1 MPSKSGSYCSCTVA
15 PLVRAALRQSN
26 RLNEE
31 HDHHH
36 GGCLVAWGAL
46 GRSLLEHGLQCIECI
61 EGCPL
66 YKLYP
71 AATFSNT
78 LTCHVSNSGI
88 TLVAWHMVLQS
99 FGLWMGWC
107 LSAMHAQ
114 MIQHHWKS
122 PFCGNCP
129 RLSFV
134 TYSRL
139 INHHFPYSEW
149 HPPKPKHPKNTKS
162 GLSHIRNS
170 NLLPSYSIPYCKC
183 LHKPTICTS
192 SS

>member
-1 MPSKSGSYCSCTVA
+1 MTIN
-15 PLVRAALRQSN
+15 ALKIRV
-26 RLNEE
+26 LLLL
-31 HDHHH
+31 H
-36 GGCLVAWGAL
+36 GGTPGTCSPASVETSQWRAL
-46 GRSLLEHGLQCIECI
+46 SSSWRLPGCMGRARTVTPGTWFAMYRGMSLDTSCIQLQRF
-61 EGCPL
+61 P
-66 YKLYP
+66 
-71 AATFSNT
+71 T
-78 LTCHVSNSGI
+78 
-88 TLVAWHMVLQS
+88 HMVLQS
-99 FGLWMGWC
+99 FGLWVGWC

-134 TYSRL
+134 TRTVGSSTIIFL
-139 INHHFPYSEW
+139 IVTSIKTKT
-149 HPPKPKHPKNTKS
+149 PKKHQTRAI
-162 GLSHIRNS
+162 HIRNS

>member
-46 GRSLLEHGLQCIECI
+46 GRSLLEHGLQCIE
-61 EGCPL
+61 GCPL
-66 YKLYP
+66 IQVVSSCNVFQHTYLPRVKFRDHPCGMAHGTAIIWPVNGLM
-71 AATFSNT
+71 FK
-78 LTCHVSNSGI
+78 CHACTN
-88 TLVAWHMVLQS
+88 Q
-99 FGLWMGWC
+99 
-107 LSAMHAQ
+107 
-114 MIQHHWKS
+114 HWKS

-134 TYSRL
+134 TRKVGSSTIIFL
-139 INHHFPYSEW
+139 IVTSIKTKT
-149 HPPKPKHPKNTKS
+149 PKTHQK
-162 GLSHIRNS
+162 RA
-170 NLLPSYSIPYCKC
+170 IPYQK
-183 LHKPTICTS
+183 LQSFTILQHTLL
-192 SS
+192 

>member
-46 GRSLLEHGLQCIECI
+46 GRSLLEHGLQCIE
-61 EGCPL
+61 GCPL
-66 YKLYP
+66 IQVVSSCNVFQHTYLPRVKFRDHPCGMAHGTAIIWPVNGLMFKCHACTNDPAPLKITFLWQLSTLKLR
-71 AATFSNT
+71 
-78 LTCHVSNSGI
+78 H
-88 TLVAWHMVLQS
+88 
-99 FGLWMGWC
+99 
-107 LSAMHAQ
+107 
-114 MIQHHWKS
+114 
-122 PFCGNCP
+122 
-129 RLSFV
+129 

-183 LHKPTICTS
+183 LHKLTICTS